1 MRKCAHRLTSI
12 FFCCI
17 ICSEGLKNVIN
28 VSLTDTND
36 IENKDKLK
44 KGGTMNL
51 LKKPLKKLGQ
61 FLSDRKYKRFY
72 DAFFA
77 LADKSKT
84 HATFSKRIY
93 GKDLCQHGM
102 MDMAQLTKLLEV
114 LNLQENNRVLELGCG
129 NGFIT
134 EYISDVTGAHI
145 TGVDY
150 SKTAIKNAVERTKD
164 KKEKLSFLC
173 QDIKKMDFSAG
184 TFDAVIVI
192 DTLHF
197 VDNIDK
203 MVKKMKNSLKPNGQ
217 MGIFFTQRIFSD
229 DLKDWLQP
237 DNTQLAQ
244 SLKKYNLNFKT
255 WDFTKEEAEQ
265 WRKKLQVLEELKPE
279 FEAEGNL
286 LLFKLR
292 YNEANFIAP
301 NEHRRSRFLY
311 HVLAM

>member
-1 MRKCAHRLTSI
+1 
-12 FFCCI
+12 
-17 ICSEGLKNVIN
+17 
-28 VSLTDTND
+28 
-36 IENKDKLK
+36 
-44 KGGTMNL
+44 MNL
-51 LKKPLKKLGQ
+51 LTKPLKKLGQ

-77 LADKSKT
+77 LADNSKT
-84 HATFSKRIY
+84 HTTFSERIY

-102 MDMAQLTKLLEV
+102 MDMAQLEKLLEV
-114 LNLQENNRVLELGCG
+114 LNLQENSRVLELGCG

-150 SKTAIKNAVERTKD
+150 SKTAIKNAVERTKN

-173 QDIKKMDFSAG
+173 QDIKKMDFSKG
-184 TFDAVIVI
+184 VFDVVIVI

-197 VDNIDK
+197 VENIDE

-237 DNTQLAQ
+237 ENTQLAQ
-244 SLKKYNLNFKT
+244 SLKKYNLDFKT
-255 WDFTKEEAEQ
+255 WDFTKEEAEH
-265 WRKKLQVLEELKPE
+265 WHKKLQVLDELKPE

-286 LLFKLR
+286 FLYNMR

-301 NEHRRSRFLY
+301 KRLLSNW
-311 HVLAM
+311 